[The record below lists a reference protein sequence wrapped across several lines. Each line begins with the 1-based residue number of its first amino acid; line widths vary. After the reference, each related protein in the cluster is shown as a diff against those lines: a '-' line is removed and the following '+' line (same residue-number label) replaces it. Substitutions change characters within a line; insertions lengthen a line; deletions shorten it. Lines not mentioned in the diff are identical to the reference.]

1 MKTNTTIPNNLMGVA
16 VGLDLVRKWDS
27 GDTLTNEELQTLL
40 TFLQEEID
48 QAVQSRKRTTS
59 FHSPDQAHFLDKM
72 SYFHTTMM
80 LTGLYSRFD
89 GVQRV
94 IIMRGEVI

>member
-1 MKTNTTIPNNLMGVA
+1 MTNTTTPNNLRGVA
-16 VGLDLVRKWDS
+16 TGLALVRKWDL

-48 QAVQSRKRTTS
+48 QAVQSRKRTTT
-59 FHSPDQAHFLDKM
+59 FHDPDQAHFLDQM
-72 SYFHTTMM
+72 SYFNTTMM

-89 GVQRV
+89 VVQRV
-94 IIMRGEVI
+94 LTAREEK